1 MVFLLH
7 ISELLPN
14 VFEGIFHFHYRMR
27 NRHQHILRAD
37 GIHFSVHFLTKE
49 IKFFAIDMGISFE
62 ELLKRAQESL
72 EYDRRLDEHQAM
84 LARKGNTVIGSRLA
98 IWMVPEADLKVY
110 LKASHAVRVQRIHA
124 REGGDMASIERFTRE
139 RDAKDRD
146 RYLTLYNIDI
156 DDISCAHLV
165 IDTERWSASKVAEII
180 ADAYNIAK

>member
-1 MVFLLH
+1 MWSKNTMGIIA
-7 ISELLPN
+7 ISGKSGCGNTTVLRLVAEKLG
-14 VFEGIFHFHYRMR
+14 FEPVNYTFRSM
-27 NRHQHILRAD
+27 
-37 GIHFSVHFLTKE
+37 
-49 IKFFAIDMGISFE
+49 AIDMGISFE

>member
-1 MVFLLH
+1 MGIIA
-7 ISELLPN
+7 ISGKSGCGNTTVLRLVAEKLG
-14 VFEGIFHFHYRMR
+14 FEPVNYTFRSM
-27 NRHQHILRAD
+27 
-37 GIHFSVHFLTKE
+37 
-49 IKFFAIDMGISFE
+49 AIDMGISFE

-124 REGGDMASIERFTRE
+124 REGGDMASIERLPRE

-146 RYLTLYNIDI
+146 
-156 DDISCAHLV
+156 
-165 IDTERWSASKVAEII
+165 DT
-180 ADAYNIAK
+180 

>member
-1 MVFLLH
+1 MGIIA
-7 ISELLPN
+7 ISGKSGCGNTTVLRLVAEKLG
-14 VFEGIFHFHYRMR
+14 FEPVNYTFRSM
-27 NRHQHILRAD
+27 
-37 GIHFSVHFLTKE
+37 
-49 IKFFAIDMGISFE
+49 AIDMGISFE